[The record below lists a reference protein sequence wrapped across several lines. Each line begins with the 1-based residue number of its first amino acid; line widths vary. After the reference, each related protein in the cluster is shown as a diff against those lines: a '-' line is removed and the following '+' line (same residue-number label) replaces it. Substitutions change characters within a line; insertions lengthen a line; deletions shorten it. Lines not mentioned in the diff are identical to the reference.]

1 MGSRPQ
7 GRLFFAVY
15 PVTAPFSIVESRN
28 PSFHVSMNQPTEQL
42 MPEQWL
48 AILKQTMPFQVVDDA
63 LLRRIAA
70 LGKPVSCAAGETI
83 YDVGDKADDIYIVV
97 SGQVE
102 HALAPGAHA
111 RRPLKLLG
119 AGDVFGWAALLE
131 KFPHRLAKAV
141 CKENAELV
149 RINGNE
155 LLRMFEAEPDTGDV
169 VMSRFATMITR
180 DFTVPDLVAQL
191 RGVHRRM
198 HAGDIQGMNLTLYR
212 FLQWVKSPR
221 PYLMLIGFAL
231 FLGFWYLAVEVWRLP
246 RFREMPGI
254 TTVVKEWLSPNPTY
268 GLSLYTEEYYT
279 HIWVSIWRVTRA
291 FVLATLLGV
300 PFGLFL
306 GWSKK
311 FKEYVFPVFETLRPI
326 PILAWVPLAIV
337 MFIATESA
345 VIYLTFLASFFA
357 TALNTMLGVESIDE
371 SYVRAAYCLGAKRSQ
386 VFRHVVIPGALPFIF
401 TGLQISVG
409 VSWFSLVAAEMV
421 SGQYGLGY
429 VINTSYTMVR
439 YPTIVIG
446 MITLGFVGYTT
457 SALVRLLGDYLMQ
470 WRTRELALGG
480 Q

>member
-1 MGSRPQ
+1 MDREG
-7 GRLFFAVY
+7 
-15 PVTAPFSIVESRN
+15 TALSGATVEERTAESIVE
-28 PSFHVSMNQPTEQL
+28 
-42 MPEQWL
+42 
-48 AILKQTMPFQVVDDA
+48 ILRQTMPFQAAGTD
-63 LLRRIAA
+63 LLRKIAT
-70 LGKPVSCAAGETI
+70 LGRRASYDRGAVL
-83 YDVGDKADDIYIVV
+83 YDVGDDADDLYIIV
-97 SGQVE
+97 SGEVE
-102 HALAPGAHA
+102 HTLEPGVHA
-111 RRPLKLLG
+111 RLSTQILKK
-119 AGDVFGWAALLE
+119 GDVFGWAALLE
-131 KFPHRLAKAV
+131 KTPRRLAKAV
-141 CKENAELV
+141 CMEATEVV
-149 RINGNE
+149 RISGDE
-155 LLRMFEAEPDTGDV
+155 LLRVLATDPDVGDV

-180 DFTVPDLVAQL
+180 EYTVPDLTAQL
-191 RGVHRRM
+191 RRIHRRM
-198 HAGDIQGMNLTLYR
+198 HAHDIQGMNLTLYR
-212 FLQWVKSPR
+212 MSLWLKSPR

-231 FLGFWYLAVEVWRLP
+231 FLGFWYLSVEVWKLP

-254 TTVVKEWLSPNPTY
+254 TAVIKEWLNPNPTY
-268 GLSLYTEEYYT
+268 GLSLYTAEYYQ
-279 HIWVSIWRVTRA
+279 HIWVSIWRVTEA
-291 FVLATLLGV
+291 FFLATVLGV

-371 SYVRAAYCLGAKRSQ
+371 SYVRAANCLGASKSQ
-386 VFRHVVIPGALPFIF
+386 VFRHVIVPGALPFIF
-401 TGLQISVG
+401 TGLQISIG

-439 YPTIVIG
+439 YPTIIIG
-446 MITLGFVGYTT
+446 MITLGAVGYVT
-457 SALVRLLGDYLMQ
+457 SAMVRLVGDYLMQ

>member
-1 MGSRPQ
+1 MSGE
-7 GRLFFAVY
+7 
-15 PVTAPFSIVESRN
+15 PVEKEVAESIVE
-28 PSFHVSMNQPTEQL
+28 
-42 MPEQWL
+42 
-48 AILKQTMPFQVVDDA
+48 ILQKTMPFQVVSEGM
-63 LLRRIAA
+63 LRKIAA
-70 LGKPVSCAAGETI
+70 LGRRVSFDKDALV
-83 YDVGDKADDIYIVV
+83 YDVGDKADDIYIIVR
-97 SGQVE
+97 GEIE
-102 HALAPGAHA
+102 HALEPGAQA
-111 RRPLKLLG
+111 LRPVTMLG
-119 AGDVFGWAALLE
+119 AGDVFGWAALLD
-131 KFPHRLAKAV
+131 KYPHRLARAV
-141 CKENAELV
+141 CRQPTKIV
-149 RINGNE
+149 RINGDE
-155 LLRMFEAEPDTGDV
+155 LLRLLESEPEAGNV

-180 DFTVPDLVAQL
+180 DY
-191 RGVHRRM
+191 M
-198 HAGDIQGMNLTLYR
+198 
-212 FLQWVKSPR
+212 LQWIKSPR

-231 FLGFWYLAVEVWRLP
+231 FLGFWYFAVEVWKLP

-254 TTVVKEWLSPNPTY
+254 TVVIREWLSPDPTY
-268 GLSLYTEEYYT
+268 GLSLYSAEYYK
-279 HIWVSIWRVTRA
+279 HIWVSVWRVTRA
-291 FVLATLLGV
+291 FFLATVLGV

-345 VIYLTFLASFFA
+345 VIYLTFLAAFFA

-371 SYVRAAYCLGAKRSQ
+371 SFMRAANCLGASKWQ
-386 VFRHVVIPGALPFIF
+386 VFRHVIVPGALPFIF
-401 TGLQISVG
+401 TGLQISIG

-446 MITLGFVGYTT
+446 MITLGTVGYVT
-457 SALVRLLGDYLMQ
+457 SAMVRLVGDYLMK

>member
-1 MGSRPQ
+1 MGSLPR

-15 PVTAPFSIVESRN
+15 PVTAPFLIFESRKA
-28 PSFHVSMNQPTEQL
+28 SFLVSMNQPTEQL

-63 LLRRIAA
+63 LLHRIAA

-102 HALAPGAHA
+102 HALSPGAHA

-198 HAGDIQGMNLTLYR
+198 HAGDIQGVNLTLYR
-212 FLQWVKSPR
+212 LRQWIKSPR

-254 TTVVKEWLSPNPTY
+254 TVVIKEWLSPNPTY
-268 GLSLYTEEYYT
+268 GLSLYTEEYYQ
-279 HIWVSIWRVTRA
+279 HIWVSTWRVARA
-291 FVLATLLGV
+291 FFLATILGV
-300 PFGLFL
+300 PVGLFL

-421 SGQYGLGY
+421 SGQYGL
-429 VINTSYTMVR
+429 
-439 YPTIVIG
+439 
-446 MITLGFVGYTT
+446 
-457 SALVRLLGDYLMQ
+457 
-470 WRTRELALGG
+470 
-480 Q
+480 